1 MQSCGK
7 FEHKGHKAFVSVKTF
22 TGEKTHTSFA
32 VDGLK
37 VSRTSGLDVDL
48 FNIQKAYTKDDLP
61 VDSRKIPTPE
71 WKYLQEIPKEIS
83 HSYDVKVELL
93 VGANWTRALEP
104 VQVINSRNGVLYAM
118 KTV

>member
-1 MQSCGK
+1 M
-7 FEHKGHKAFVSVKTF
+7 
-22 TGEKTHTSFA
+22 
-32 VDGLK
+32 K

-48 FNIQKAYTKDDLP
+48 INIQMAYTKDDLP
-61 VDSRKIPTPE
+61 VDSRKIATQE
-71 WKYLQEIPKEIS
+71 KIKKWKYLQEISKEIS

>member
-22 TGEKTHTSFA
+22 TGEKTHTSSA

-48 FNIQKAYTKDDLP
+48 INIQMAYTKDDLP
-61 VDSRKIPTPE
+61 VDSRKIATPE
-71 WKYLQEIPKEIS
+71 KIKKWKYLQEIPKEIS
-83 HSYDVKVELL
+83 HSYDVKVKLL
-93 VGANWTRALEP
+93 VGAN
-104 VQVINSRNGVLYAM
+104 
-118 KTV
+118 

>member
-1 MQSCGK
+1 M
-7 FEHKGHKAFVSVKTF
+7 
-22 TGEKTHTSFA
+22 
-32 VDGLK
+32 K

-48 FNIQKAYTKDDLP
+48 INIQMAYTKDDLP
-61 VDSRKIPTPE
+61 VDSRKIATPE
-71 WKYLQEIPKEIS
+71 KIKKWKYLQEIPKEIS

-93 VGANWTRALEP
+93 VGANWARALEP